1 MNPARIKAL
10 AYKEWREILRDR
22 LFLALAFILPVSMML
37 IFGYGIKLDVEN
49 LPFAVLDQDRTA
61 MSRDYLHLFMDSR
74 YFDYKGHVQ
83 SERELEPLLADS
95 KIRFAIIV
103 PPKFQ
108 ENLKAGRPVAVQS
121 LIDGTFPFR
130 TSTSKGYVIAINNAF
145 NGKLLAGFIS
155 RKMGIPP
162 EQAAALAGPV
172 KVQLRYLYNQEIKS
186 IWSIAPSM
194 MMFVLLMTPP
204 FLTALGVVREK
215 ENGSIYNIYSSTVT
229 RAEFLIGKLLPYLG
243 ISIINVIILWLMAV
257 LVFAAPFKGDPLF
270 FFPASVVYVSCT
282 TSIGL
287 LVSLFARTQVAAMM
301 ITVIVTIVPAVLYS
315 GLLVPIASMDAASQF
330 EAHLFPA
337 MYYTDIALGSFLKGI
352 GVGQLWGRVGAL
364 LFYSGVLWTASY
376 LLFHKRVRS

>member
-37 IFGYGIKLDVEN
+37 IFGYGIMMDVEN
-49 LPFAVLDQDRTA
+49 IPFAVLDQDRTA

-108 ENLKAGRPVAVQS
+108 ENLKAARPVAVQS

-282 TSIGL
+282 TGIGL

>member
-1 MNPARIKAL
+1 MNPTRIKAL

-22 LFLALAFILPVSMML
+22 LFLSLAFILPVSMML

-49 LPFAVLDQDRTA
+49 IPFAVLDQDRTA

-108 ENLKAGRPVAVQS
+108 ENLEAGRPVAVQS

-145 NGKLLAGFIS
+145 NGKLLADFIS
-155 RKMGIPP
+155 RKMGVPP
-162 EQAAALAGPV
+162 GQAAALVEPV

-186 IWSIAPSM
+186 IWSIAPTM
-194 MMFVLLMTPP
+194 MMFILLMTPP

-270 FFPASVVYVSCT
+270 FFLASVIYVSCT
-282 TSIGL
+282 TGIGL

-301 ITVIVTIVPAVLYS
+301 ITVVVTIVPAVLYS

-364 LFYSGVLWTASY
+364 LFYSSVLWIAAY
-376 LLFHKRVRS
+376 LLFHKRVRA

>member
-1 MNPARIKAL
+1 MKPTRIKAL

-22 LFLALAFILPVSMML
+22 LFLSLAFIVPVSMML

-49 LPFAVLDQDRTA
+49 IPFAVLDQDRTA

-103 PPKFQ
+103 PPNFQ

-145 NGKLLAGFIS
+145 TGKLLAGFIS
-155 RKMGIPP
+155 RKMGVPP
-162 EQAAALAGPV
+162 GQAAALVEPV

-186 IWSIAPSM
+186 LWSIAPTM
-194 MMFVLLMTPP
+194 MMFILLMTPP

-229 RAEFLIGKLLPYLG
+229 RAEFLVGKLLPYLG

-270 FFPASVVYVSCT
+270 FFLASVIYVSCT
-282 TSIGL
+282 TGIGL

-301 ITVIVTIVPAVLYS
+301 ITVVVTIVPAVLYS

-352 GVGQLWGRVGAL
+352 GMGQLWGRVGAL
-364 LFYSGVLWTASY
+364 LFYSSVLWIAAY
-376 LLFHKRVRS
+376 LLFHKRVRT

>member
-1 MNPARIKAL
+1 MNLIRIKAL
-10 AYKEWREILRDR
+10 VYKEWREILRDR
-22 LFLALAFILPVSMML
+22 LFFSLAFIVPISMML
-37 IFGYGIKLDVEN
+37 IFGYGIKMDVEN
-49 LPFAVLDQDRTA
+49 IPFAVLDQDRTA

-74 YFDYKGHVQ
+74 YFDYKGHVR

-95 KIRFAIIV
+95 DIRFAIIV

-108 ENLKAGRPVAVQS
+108 ENLKAGRPMAVQS

-162 EQAAALAGPV
+162 EQAAALAQPV
-172 KVQLRYLYNQEIKS
+172 TVQLRYLYNQELKS
-186 IWSIAPSM
+186 IWSIAPCM
-194 MMFVLLMTPP
+194 MMFILLMTPP

-270 FFPASVVYVSCT
+270 FFLASVIYVSCT
-282 TSIGL
+282 TGIGL

-352 GVGQLWGRVGAL
+352 GMGQLWGRVGAL
-364 LFYSGVLWTASY
+364 LLYTVLLWTVSY
-376 LLFHKRVRS
+376 LLFHKRVRA

>member
-1 MNPARIKAL
+1 MKPTRIKAL

-22 LFLALAFILPVSMML
+22 LFLSLAFIVPVSMML

-49 LPFAVLDQDRTA
+49 IPFAVLDQDRTA

-103 PPKFQ
+103 PPNFQ

-155 RKMGIPP
+155 RKMGVPP
-162 EQAAALAGPV
+162 GQAAALVEPV

-186 IWSIAPSM
+186 LWSIAPTM
-194 MMFVLLMTPP
+194 MMFILLMTPP

-229 RAEFLIGKLLPYLG
+229 RAEFLVGKLLPYLG

-270 FFPASVVYVSCT
+270 FFLASVIYVSCT
-282 TSIGL
+282 TGIGL

>member
-186 IWSIAPSM
+186 IWSVAPSM

-243 ISIINVIILWLMAV
+243 ISIINVIVLWLMAV

-270 FFPASVVYVSCT
+270 FFLASVVYVSCT
-282 TSIGL
+282 TGIGL

-337 MYYTDIALGSFLKGI
+337 MYYTDIVLGSFLKGI

>member
-1 MNPARIKAL
+1 MNPTRIKAL

-22 LFLALAFILPVSMML
+22 LFLSLAFILPVSMML

-49 LPFAVLDQDRTA
+49 IPFAVLDQDRTA

-74 YFDYKGHVQ
+74 YFDYQGHVQ
-83 SERELEPLLADS
+83 NERELEPLLADS

-155 RKMGIPP
+155 QKMGMPP
-162 EQAAALAGPV
+162 GQAAALVEPV

-186 IWSIAPSM
+186 IWSIAPTM
-194 MMFVLLMTPP
+194 MMFILLMTPP

-243 ISIINVIILWLMAV
+243 ISIINVIILLLMAV

-270 FFPASVVYVSCT
+270 FFAASVIYVSCT
-282 TSIGL
+282 TGIGL

-301 ITVIVTIVPAVLYS
+301 ITVVVTIVPAVLYS

-364 LFYSGVLWTASY
+364 LFYSSVLWIAAY

>member
-1 MNPARIKAL
+1 MNPTRIKAL

-22 LFLALAFILPVSMML
+22 LFLSLAFILPVSMML

-49 LPFAVLDQDRTA
+49 IPFAVLDQDRTA

-74 YFDYKGHVQ
+74 YFDYQGHVQ

-108 ENLKAGRPVAVQS
+108 ENLLADRPVAVQS

-145 NGKLLAGFIS
+145 NGKLLADFIS
-155 RKMGIPP
+155 RKMGVPP
-162 EQAAALAGPV
+162 GQAAALVEPV

-186 IWSIAPSM
+186 IWSIAPTM
-194 MMFVLLMTPP
+194 MMFILLMTPP

-270 FFPASVVYVSCT
+270 FFLASVIYVSCT
-282 TSIGL
+282 TGIGL

-301 ITVIVTIVPAVLYS
+301 ITVVVTIVPAVLYS

-364 LFYSGVLWTASY
+364 LFYSSVLWIAAY
-376 LLFHKRVRS
+376 LLFHKRVRA

>member
-1 MNPARIKAL
+1 MNPTRIKAL

-22 LFLALAFILPVSMML
+22 LFLSLAFIVPVSMML

-49 LPFAVLDQDRTA
+49 IPFAVLDQDRTA

-108 ENLKAGRPVAVQS
+108 ENLKADRPVAVQS

-155 RKMGIPP
+155 RKMGVPP
-162 EQAAALAGPV
+162 GQAAALVEPV

-186 IWSIAPSM
+186 IWSIAPCM
-194 MMFVLLMTPP
+194 MMFILLMTPP

-270 FFPASVVYVSCT
+270 FFLASVIYVSCT
-282 TSIGL
+282 TGIGL

-364 LFYSGVLWTASY
+364 LFYSSVLWIAAY
-376 LLFHKRVRS
+376 LLFHKRVRA

>member
-1 MNPARIKAL
+1 MNLHRVKAL

-22 LFLALAFILPVSMML
+22 LFLSLAFIVPVSMML
-37 IFGYGIKLDVEN
+37 VFGYGIKMDVEN
-49 LPFAVLDQDRTA
+49 IPFAVLDQDRTA

-103 PPKFQ
+103 PPQFQ
-108 ENLKAGRPVAVQS
+108 ENLMAGRSVAVQS

-130 TSTSKGYVIAINNAF
+130 TATSKGYVVAINNAF

-155 RKMGIPP
+155 RKFGVTP
-162 EQAAALAGPV
+162 EKAAAMAQPV
-172 KVQLRYLYNQEIKS
+172 TPQLRYLYNQEIKS
-186 IWSIAPSM
+186 IWSIAPAM
-194 MMFVLLMTPP
+194 MMFILMTTPP

-229 RAEFLIGKLLPYLG
+229 RGEFLMGKLLPYLG
-243 ISIINVIILWLMAV
+243 ISSINVIILWLMATQ
-257 LVFAAPFKGDPLF
+257 LFNAPFKGEPLF
-270 FFPASVVYVSCT
+270 FFLASVIYVGCT
-282 TSIGL
+282 TGIGL
-287 LVSLFARTQVAAMM
+287 LASLFARTQVAAMM
-301 ITVIVTIVPAVLYS
+301 ITVVVTIVPSVLYS
-315 GLLVPIASMDAASQF
+315 GLLVPIASMDASSQF

-352 GVGQLWGRVGAL
+352 GMEQLWGRVGAL
-364 LFYSGVLWTASY
+364 LFYTVLLWTASY
-376 LLFHKRVRS
+376 LLFRKRVRA

>member
-37 IFGYGIKLDVEN
+37 IFGYGIMMDVEN
-49 LPFAVLDQDRTA
+49 IPFAVLDQDRTA

-103 PPKFQ
+103 PPNFQ

-155 RKMGIPP
+155 RKMGVPP
-162 EQAAALAGPV
+162 GQAAALVEPV

-186 IWSIAPSM
+186 LWSIAPTM
-194 MMFVLLMTPP
+194 MMFILLMTPP

-229 RAEFLIGKLLPYLG
+229 RAEFLVGKLLPYLG

-270 FFPASVVYVSCT
+270 FFLASVIYVSCT
-282 TSIGL
+282 TGIGL

-301 ITVIVTIVPAVLYS
+301 ITVVVTIVPAVLYS

-352 GVGQLWGRVGAL
+352 GMGQLWGRVGAL
-364 LFYSGVLWTASY
+364 LFYSSVLWIAAY
-376 LLFHKRVRS
+376 LLFHKRVRT

>member
-1 MNPARIKAL
+1 MNPTRIKAL
-10 AYKEWREILRDR
+10 VYKEWREILRDR
-22 LFLALAFILPVSMML
+22 LFLSLAFILPVSMML
-37 IFGYGIKLDVEN
+37 IFGYGIMLDVEN
-49 LPFAVLDQDRTA
+49 IPFAVLDQDRTA

-108 ENLKAGRPVAVQS
+108 ENLKADRPVAVQS

-155 RKMGIPP
+155 RKMGVPP
-162 EQAAALAGPV
+162 RQAAALAGPV

-270 FFPASVVYVSCT
+270 FFLASMIYVSCT
-282 TSIGL
+282 TGIGL

-301 ITVIVTIVPAVLYS
+301 ITVIVTIIPAVLYS

-352 GVGQLWGRVGAL
+352 GMGQLWGRVGAL
-364 LFYSGVLWTASY
+364 LFYSGVLWIAAY

>member
-1 MNPARIKAL
+1 MNPIRIKAL

-22 LFLALAFILPVSMML
+22 LFLALAFIVPVSMML
-37 IFGYGIKLDVEN
+37 IFGFGIKLDVEN
-49 LPFAVLDQDRTA
+49 IPFAVLDQDRTA

-74 YFDYKGHVQ
+74 YFDYQGHVR
-83 SERELEPLLADS
+83 SEQELEPLLADS

-108 ENLKAGRPVAVQS
+108 ENLLADRPVAVQS

-162 EQAAALAGPV
+162 EQAAALVEPV

-194 MMFVLLMTPP
+194 MMFILLMTPP

-257 LVFAAPFKGDPLF
+257 LVFTAPFKGNPLF
-270 FFPASVVYVSCT
+270 FFAASVIYVSCT
-282 TSIGL
+282 TGIGL

-301 ITVIVTIVPAVLYS
+301 ITVVVTIVPAVLYS

-352 GVGQLWGRVGAL
+352 GMGQLWGRVGAL
-364 LFYSGVLWTASY
+364 LLYSGVLWTASY
-376 LLFHKRVRS
+376 LLFHKRVRA

>member
-37 IFGYGIKLDVEN
+37 IFGYGIMMDVEN
-49 LPFAVLDQDRTA
+49 IPFAVLDQDRTA

>member
-1 MNPARIKAL
+1 MKPTRIKAL

-22 LFLALAFILPVSMML
+22 LFLSLAFIVPVSMML

-49 LPFAVLDQDRTA
+49 IPFAVLDQDRTA

-155 RKMGIPP
+155 RKMGVPP
-162 EQAAALAGPV
+162 GQAAALVEPV

-186 IWSIAPSM
+186 LWSIAPTM
-194 MMFVLLMTPP
+194 MMFILLMTPP

-229 RAEFLIGKLLPYLG
+229 RAEFLVGKLLPYLG

-337 MYYTDIALGSFLKGI
+337 MYYTDIVLGSFLKGI
-352 GVGQLWGRVGAL
+352 GAGQLWGRVGAL

>member
-1 MNPARIKAL
+1 MKPTRIKAL

-22 LFLALAFILPVSMML
+22 LFLSLAFIVPVSMML

-49 LPFAVLDQDRTA
+49 IPFAVLDQDRTA

-103 PPKFQ
+103 PPNFQ

-155 RKMGIPP
+155 RKMGVPP
-162 EQAAALAGPV
+162 GQAAALVEPV

-186 IWSIAPSM
+186 LWSIAPTM
-194 MMFVLLMTPP
+194 MMFILLMTPP

-229 RAEFLIGKLLPYLG
+229 RAEFLVGKLLPYLG

-270 FFPASVVYVSCT
+270 FFLASVIYVSCT
-282 TSIGL
+282 TGIGL

-352 GVGQLWGRVGAL
+352 GMGQLWGRVGAL
-364 LFYSGVLWTASY
+364 LFYSSVLWIAAY
-376 LLFHKRVRS
+376 LLFHKRVRT

>member
-1 MNPARIKAL
+1 MNPTRIKAL

-22 LFLALAFILPVSMML
+22 LFLSLAFILPVSMML

-49 LPFAVLDQDRTA
+49 IPFAVLDQDRTA

-74 YFDYKGHVQ
+74 YFNYQGHVQ

-103 PPKFQ
+103 PPNFQ
-108 ENLKAGRPVAVQS
+108 ENLKADRPVAVQS

-155 RKMGIPP
+155 RKMGVPP
-162 EQAAALAGPV
+162 GQAAALVEPV

-186 IWSIAPSM
+186 IWSIAPTM
-194 MMFVLLMTPP
+194 MMFILLMTPP

-270 FFPASVVYVSCT
+270 FFLASVIYVSCT
-282 TSIGL
+282 TGIGL

-301 ITVIVTIVPAVLYS
+301 ITVVVTIVPAVLYS

-337 MYYTDIALGSFLKGI
+337 MYFTDIALGSFLKGI

-364 LFYSGVLWTASY
+364 LFYSSVLWIAAY
-376 LLFHKRVRS
+376 LLFHKRVRA